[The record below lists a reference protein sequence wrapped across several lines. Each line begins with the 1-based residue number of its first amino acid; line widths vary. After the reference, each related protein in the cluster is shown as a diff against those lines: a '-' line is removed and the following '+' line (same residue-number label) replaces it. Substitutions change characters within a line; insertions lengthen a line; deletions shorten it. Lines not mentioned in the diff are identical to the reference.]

1 MSDADIQPTFDSLGL
16 IAPVLKAVSDL
27 GYEQPS
33 AIQAQSIP
41 HLLEGHD
48 LLGQAQTGTGKT
60 AAFALPLLSRLDA
73 TDRTTQLLVLAPTR
87 ELAIQVSEAFQSY
100 ARNIPDFH
108 VLPIYG
114 GMSYDTQLR
123 QLRRG
128 VQVVVGTPGRV
139 MDHIRRK
146 TLKLDGLKAL
156 VLDEADEML
165 RMGFI
170 DDVEWI
176 LEHTPAERQIALFS
190 ATMPSIIRQVAN
202 RHLNNPK
209 EVKIVTKTSTATTIS
224 QKYWQ
229 VSGLHKLDALTR
241 ILEMSEHD
249 GMIIF
254 VRTKAATVELA
265 EKLTARGHACE
276 ALNGDI
282 SQNLR
287 ERTVDRIK
295 KGQIDILVATDVVA
309 RGLDVERVSHVVNYD
324 IPYDT
329 ESYVHRIGRTGRA
342 GRSGTAILFVAHRE
356 RRMLQAIE
364 RATRQPI
371 ERMELPTAS
380 DINEQRVSR
389 FKQRITD
396 TLDNENLDF
405 FLELAQSYHKD
416 NDVDPL
422 KMAAALAHM
431 AQGKN
436 PLLLSEME
444 VRQER
449 RERRDRDDRPA
460 RGDRP
465 DRGERQQRKQRP
477 VTADAMPLKD
487 DPNMSMTRY
496 VVQVGYSNG
505 VKPGN
510 IVGAI
515 ANEADIESRYIGH
528 IEIYEDFATVDLPS
542 NLTADAIGKLGKTR
556 ICGQRSEIAVLENA
570 DEMNKRAAAPSRKR
584 PSGDRRPGGRDRRPS
599 NGGRDRDRDSRER
612 RPRAPRKDS

>member
-1 MSDADIQPTFDSLGL
+1 MSDADIQPTFDTLGL
-16 IAPVLKAVSDL
+16 AAPILKAVAEL

-60 AAFALPLLSRLDA
+60 AAFALPLLSRINLNDK
-73 TDRTTQLLVLAPTR
+73 TTQLLVLAPTR

-100 ARNIPDFH
+100 ARYLPDFH
-108 VLPIYG
+108 VAPIYG
-114 GMSYDTQLR
+114 GMSYDSQLR

-128 VQVVVGTPGRV
+128 VQVVVGTPGRI

-146 TLKLDGLKAL
+146 TLNLDGLQAL

-176 LEHTPAERQIALFS
+176 LEHTPATRQIALFS
-190 ATMPSIIRQVAN
+190 ATMPKEIKKVAQQ
-202 RHLNNPK
+202 HLQDPK
-209 EVKIVTKTSTATTIS
+209 EVKIVTKTSTAMTIT

-241 ILEMSEHD
+241 ILEMNEHD

-254 VRTKAATVELA
+254 VRTKAATIELA

-287 ERTVDRIK
+287 ERTVERIK
-295 KGQIDILVATDVVA
+295 SGKIDILVATDVVA

-342 GRSGTAILFVAHRE
+342 GRSGTAILFVGHRE

-371 ERMELPTAS
+371 ERMQLPTAS
-380 DINEQRVSR
+380 DINAQRVAR
-389 FKQRITD
+389 FKERVTD
-396 TLDNENLDF
+396 VLDNEDLDF
-405 FLELAQSYHKD
+405 FMELVEGFQKE
-416 NDVDPL
+416 NEVDPL
-422 KMAAALAHM
+422 KVAAALAHM
-431 AQGKN
+431 AQGKS
-436 PLLLSEME
+436 PLILKEAE
-444 VRQER
+444 FKAER
-449 RERRDRDDRPA
+449 PERED
-460 RGDRP
+460 RGDRSDR
-465 DRGERQQRKQRP
+465 DRGERSRRPSRP
-477 VTADAMPLKD
+477 VTAEAMPLKD
-487 DPNMSMTRY
+487 NPDVAMKRF
-496 VVQVGYSNG
+496 VVSVGYRDG

-515 ANEADIESRYIGH
+515 ANEADIESRLIGH
-528 IEIYEDFATVDLPS
+528 IEIYEAFSTVDLPVQQ
-542 NLTADAIGKLGKTR
+542 ADKALKKLAKTR
-556 ICGQRSEIAVLENA
+556 ICGQRAELSVLEDVNSLPE
-570 DEMNKRAAAPSRKR
+570 DNGFNRRKGAPSSGRGRK
-584 PSGDRRPGGRDRRPS
+584 P
-599 NGGRDRDRDSRER
+599 NGGGEHRSNSGER
-612 RPRAPRKDS
+612 RFNGGERKPRREKH

>member
-1 MSDADIQPTFDSLGL
+1 MSDAEIQPTFDSLGL
-16 IAPVLKAVSDL
+16 IAPVLKAVADL

-41 HLLEGHD
+41 FLLEGRD

-60 AAFALPLLSRLDA
+60 AAFALPLLSRIDV
-73 TDRTTQLLVLAPTR
+73 TDKTTQLLVLAPTR
-87 ELAIQVSEAFQSY
+87 ELAIQVSEAFQTY
-100 ARNIPDFH
+100 ARHIPDFH

-123 QLRRG
+123 QLKRG

-146 TLKLDGLKAL
+146 TLKLEGLKAL

-170 DDVEWI
+170 DDVEWV
-176 LEHTPAERQIALFS
+176 LEQTPPTRQIALFS
-190 ATMPSIIRQVAN
+190 ATMPSVIRQVAN
-202 RHLNNPK
+202 RHLTNPK
-209 EVKIVTKTSTATTIS
+209 EIKIVTKTSTATTIT
-224 QKYWQ
+224 QKYWP

-241 ILEMSEHD
+241 ILEMNEHD

-371 ERMELPTAS
+371 EKMNLPTAS
-380 DINEQRVSR
+380 DINEQRVNR

-396 TLDNENLDF
+396 TMDNENLDF
-405 FLELAQSYHKD
+405 FLELVEGFQKE
-416 NDVDPL
+416 NEVDPL

-431 AQGKN
+431 AQGKT

-449 RERRDRDDRPA
+449 RERSERSD
-460 RGDRP
+460 RGDRS
-465 DRGERQQRKQRP
+465 DRAPRERKQRP
-477 VTADAMPLKD
+477 VTKDAMPLKD
-487 DPNMSMTRY
+487 DPNTAMTRY
-496 VVQVGYSNG
+496 VVQVGYSDG

-528 IEIYEDFATVDLPS
+528 IEIYENFATVDLPTD
-542 NLTADAIGKLGKTR
+542 LKAEAIDKLNKTR
-556 ICGQRSEIAVLENA
+556 ICGQRSEIAKLEDA
-570 DEMNKRAAAPSRKR
+570 DALNKLAAAPSRRR
-584 PSGDRRPGGRDRRPS
+584 PGGNGSGDRRRPSNRDNHRGDRRPR
-599 NGGRDRDRDSRER
+599 G
-612 RPRAPRKDS
+612 PRKDS

>member
-1 MSDADIQPTFDSLGL
+1 MP
-16 IAPVLKAVSDL
+16 PV
-27 GYEQPS
+27 
-33 AIQAQSIP
+33 
-41 HLLEGHD
+41 
-48 LLGQAQTGTGKT
+48 
-60 AAFALPLLSRLDA
+60 
-73 TDRTTQLLVLAPTR
+73 
-87 ELAIQVSEAFQSY
+87 
-100 ARNIPDFH
+100 
-108 VLPIYG
+108 
-114 GMSYDTQLR
+114 
-123 QLRRG
+123 
-128 VQVVVGTPGRV
+128 
-139 MDHIRRK
+139 
-146 TLKLDGLKAL
+146 
-156 VLDEADEML
+156 
-165 RMGFI
+165 
-170 DDVEWI
+170 
-176 LEHTPAERQIALFS
+176 
-190 ATMPSIIRQVAN
+190 IRQVAN

-209 EVKIVTKTSTATTIS
+209 EVKIVTKTSTAMTIT
-224 QKYWQ
+224 QKYWP

-241 ILEMSEHD
+241 ILEMNEHD

-371 ERMELPTAS
+371 ESMTLPTAS
-380 DINEQRVSR
+380 DINAQRISR
-389 FKQRITD
+389 FKQRISD
-396 TLDNENLDF
+396 AMDNENLDF
-405 FLELAQSYHKD
+405 FLELVQSYQKE
-416 NDVDPL
+416 NEVDPL

-431 AQGKN
+431 AQGKT

-449 RERRDRDDRPA
+449 RERRED

-465 DRGERQQRKQRP
+465 DRAPRERKVRP

-487 DPNMSMTRY
+487 NPDMSMTRY
-496 VVQVGYSNG
+496 VVQVGYSDG

-542 NLTADAIGKLGKTR
+542 NLTNDALGKLGKTR
-556 ICGQRSEIAVLENA
+556 ICGQRTDIAKLENA
-570 DEMNKRAAAPSRKR
+570 DELNKRAAAPSTRKR
-584 PSGDRRPGGRDRRPS
+584 PSGDRRPSNGGDRRRS
-599 NGGRDRDRDSRER
+599 NGGRDRDANRGGDR
-612 RPRAPRKDS
+612 RPRAPRKNA

>member
-1 MSDADIQPTFDSLGL
+1 MSDADIQPTFATLGL
-16 IAPVLKAVSDL
+16 DANVLKAVVDQ

-33 AIQAQSIP
+33 PIQAQSIP
-41 HLLEGHD
+41 FLLEGHD

-60 AAFALPLLSRLDA
+60 AAFALPLLSRINPKNKQ
-73 TDRTTQLLVLAPTR
+73 TQLLVLAPTR

-100 ARNIPDFH
+100 ARHMPDFH

-128 VQVVVGTPGRV
+128 AQVVVGTPGRV

-146 TLKLDGLKAL
+146 TLKLDNLEAL

-176 LEHTPAERQIALFS
+176 LEHTPEERQIALFS
-190 ATMPSIIRQVAN
+190 ATMPSVIRQVAN

-209 EVKIVTKTSTATTIS
+209 IVKIETKTSTNTSIT

-241 ILEMSEHD
+241 ILEMGEHD

-287 ERTVDRIK
+287 ERTVERIK

-342 GRSGTAILFVAHRE
+342 GRTGTAILFVAHRE
-356 RRMLQAIE
+356 RRMLHAIE

-371 ERMELPTAS
+371 EKMNLPTAS
-380 DINEQRVSR
+380 DINQQRVSR
-389 FKQRITD
+389 FKERITD
-396 TLDNENLDF
+396 ALDNADLDF
-405 FLELAQSYHKD
+405 FLELIEGYQKEHEAE
-416 NDVDPL
+416 PL
-422 KMAAALAHM
+422 RVAAALAHM
-431 AQGKN
+431 AQGKT
-436 PLLLSEME
+436 PLLLSEIE

-449 RERRDRDDRPA
+449 RERRDRDDN
-460 RGDRP
+460 
-465 DRGERQQRKQRP
+465 DRGRRDSRRKQRP
-477 VTADAMPLKD
+477 VSLEAMPLKD
-487 DPNMSMTRY
+487 LPDMQMTRY
-496 VVQVGYSNG
+496 IISVGHRDG

-515 ANEADIESRYIGH
+515 ANEADIESRFIGH
-528 IEIYEDFATVDLPS
+528 IEIFDDYATVDLPANVQKAS
-542 NLTADAIGKLGKTR
+542 IDKLAKTR
-556 ICGQRSEIAVLENA
+556 ICGQRSNISQLESL
-570 DEMNKRAAAPSRKR
+570 DKLPSRPAGAGGNRR
-584 PSGDRRPGGRDRRPS
+584 PYREGDRGRR
-599 NGGRDRDRDSRER
+599 RDSGRSRGPRRE
-612 RPRAPRKDS
+612 S